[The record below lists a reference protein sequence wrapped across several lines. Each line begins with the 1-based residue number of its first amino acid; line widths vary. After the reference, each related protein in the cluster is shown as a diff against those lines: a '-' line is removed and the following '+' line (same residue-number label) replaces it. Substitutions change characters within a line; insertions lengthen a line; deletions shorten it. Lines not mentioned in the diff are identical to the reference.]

1 MRTEPAH
8 DHRPIYIQVAETLRA
23 RILSGYYKD
32 KLDGELKLTQE
43 WSVSRRTIQQAIDIL
58 VQDGLIGRRQG
69 AGTFI
74 NSQGVA
80 KRYRPITSITDSIRA
95 QGLDVSYRILDSGPQ
110 RAAKDAAAFFGIG
123 AGAPV
128 YRHVRLVMGG
138 GRPAAIASTLLNA
151 QLLEGLDLSRLDKGL
166 YDTLRRQFGRTIVHA
181 EDSYRPAIPDAE
193 TKRLLEL
200 ADADAIY
207 IAERKA
213 YDQSGDPLELS
224 TISIAPVRLE
234 ISIAQTGADWPGKQ
248 MEGASPWEFK
258 VGFGEFEIARD
269 TGADQ
274 PR

>member
-1 MRTEPAH
+1 LRTEAAAR

-43 WSVSRRTIQQAIDIL
+43 WDVSRRTIQQAIEIL
-58 VQDGLIGRRQG
+58 VRDGLIGRRQG

-74 NSQGVA
+74 NPQGVA

-95 QGLDVSYRILDSGPQ
+95 QRLEVSYRILESGP
-110 RAAKDAAAFFGIG
+110 RKAAKDAAAFFRLG
-123 AGAPV
+123 AGALV
-128 YRHVRLVMGG
+128 YRHVRLVLGG
-138 GRPAAIASTLLNA
+138 GRPAAVASTLLNA

-166 YDTLRRQFGRTIVHA
+166 YDTLRREFGRTIVHA
-181 EDSYRPAIPDAE
+181 EDSYRPAIPDAK

-200 ADADAIY
+200 ADDAAIH

-224 TISIAPVRLE
+224 TISIAPVKLE
-234 ISIAQTGADWPGKQ
+234 ISIAQTGVDWPGRPLNA
-248 MEGASPWEFK
+248 ASPWEFR
-258 VGFGEFEIARD
+258 VGFGEFEIGRAR
-269 TGADQ
+269 
-274 PR
+274 

>member
-1 MRTEPAH
+1 MRTEAAAR

-43 WSVSRRTIQQAIDIL
+43 WSVSRRTIQQAIEIL

-74 NSQGVA
+74 NPQGVA
-80 KRYRPITSITDSIRA
+80 KSYRPITSITDSIRA

-110 RAAKDAAAFFGIG
+110 KAAKGAAAFFRLGLG
-123 AGAPV
+123 ARV
-128 YRHVRLVMGG
+128 YRHVRLVMGA
-138 GRPAAIASTLLNA
+138 GRPVAVASTLLNA
-151 QLLEGLDLSRLDKGL
+151 ELLEDLDLSRLDKGL

-181 EDSYRPAIPDAE
+181 EDSYRPAIPDAR
-193 TKRLLEL
+193 TKQLLEL
-200 ADADAIY
+200 AGDAAIY
-207 IAERKA
+207 VAERKA

-234 ISIAQTGADWPGKQ
+234 ISIAQTGVDWPGKPP
-248 MEGASPWEFK
+248 EGASPWEFR
-258 VGFGEFEIARD
+258 VGFGEFEIARR
-269 TGADQ
+269 A
-274 PR
+274 R